1 MAKTLFY
8 SLALAV
14 GLSVCEGGCAAPTA
28 KPPLQQTFVDKF
40 NASVKSGTSKVV
52 AAVKPKRQPVETTL
66 GVPANGKPGP
76 NVFVAVAQMHE
87 RTGNF
92 DEADASYRK
101 ALQLDPKH
109 LDALVG
115 YARLEDRR
123 SNYEAATRLYQRAMK
138 AHPKDASIHN
148 DLGLCYHRRGMLPDA
163 TGELKRAVELEGDSK
178 LYRNNLAAVY
188 VEQGKNNEALT
199 QLVAAHGVSVGHYNL
214 GYLLLQK
221 GDRAGALHQFQTA
234 ASKDPQLSA
243 AQQWVAKLSS
253 EVGPY
258 AAQAGGMAV
267 AGGPPQGPYYPPQQ
281 QVPSYVAQRPAQF
294 APAANQ
300 QQYPQYAPPQVQ
312 QGQSDSM
319 PPPNR

>member
-1 MAKTLFY
+1 VAKTLFY
-8 SLALAV
+8 SLAFAM
-14 GLSVCEGGCAAPTA
+14 GLSVSAGGCAAPTA
-28 KPPLQQTFVDKF
+28 KPPTQQTFADKF
-40 NASVKSGTSKVV
+40 SAGVKSGTSKFVS
-52 AAVKPKRQPVETTL
+52 AVKPKKSTVETTL
-66 GVPANGKPGP
+66 GAPANGKPSP

-87 RTGNF
+87 RSNNF
-92 DEADASYRK
+92 EEADAAYRK
-101 ALQLDPKH
+101 ALQLDGKH

-163 TGELKRAVELEGDSK
+163 TRELKRAVDLDNDSK

-188 VEQGKNNEALT
+188 VEQGKSNDALS

-221 GDRAGALHQFQTA
+221 GDRAGALQQFQTA
-234 ASKDPQLSA
+234 ADKDSQLVA

-253 EVGPY
+253 QGGPY
-258 AAQAGGMAV
+258 AAQAGATAV
-267 AGGPPQGPYYPPQQ
+267 AQGSPQGAYYPPQQ
-281 QVPSYVAQRPAQF
+281 QAQAYVAQRPQPQY
-294 APAANQ
+294 APPANQ
-300 QQYPQYAPPQVQ
+300 QYAPPQVQ
-312 QGQSDSM
+312 QGQSGPV
-319 PPPNR
+319 PPQPGRY